1 MEWCVGF
8 FLAAASPRGV
18 LCMGM
23 GLEVG
28 CWLSSFPVEKDRIP
42 QLTVGAVI
50 LMVVLAVTVTVAATV
65 AAIGLVKD
73 LYSLSVDV
81 SRGRKSRRCAV
92 AEKYRCTLLRFVV
105 AIAAL
110 EIAAESAAFVT
121 ETATRQL
128 IARFIS

>member
-1 MEWCVGF
+1 MGF
-8 FLAAASPRGV
+8 FFAAASPRGV

-42 QLTVGAVI
+42 QQTVGAVI
-50 LMVVLAVTVTVAATV
+50 LMVVLAVTVDTSVATTVAATV
-65 AAIGLVKD
+65 AKD

-81 SRGRKSRRCAV
+81 CRGRKSRRCAV